1 MFDPGGIQDED
12 NIDSILNAGL
22 YLIKPNEH
30 EMKTLSGIEVVD
42 LESALLASKKLFEH
56 GIENV
61 LITVGENGAYLINK
75 ESHAH
80 FEIPQVDLP
89 NSELDST
96 GCGDQTMA
104 ALVAML
110 QSGKTL
116 KDAIEIAIKAGTLQ
130 FHRAG
135 IKPVELEDLK

>member
-56 GIENV
+56 GI
-61 LITVGENGAYLINK
+61 
-75 ESHAH
+75 
-80 FEIPQVDLP
+80 
-89 NSELDST
+89 
-96 GCGDQTMA
+96 
-104 ALVAML
+104 
-110 QSGKTL
+110 
-116 KDAIEIAIKAGTLQ
+116 
-130 FHRAG
+130 
-135 IKPVELEDLK
+135 